1 MVVLASPSGGRP
13 IDREVAAL
21 SIFFD
26 IKMHTL
32 LTPVDRGIKYACYSF
47 KEEAMT
53 FPEAVEEILAI
64 AIATYLDGQ
73 RRERLKEAIEL
84 SVRTLDEWDRTRL
97 GISQEQL
104 AALTAWAKTAPG
116 EEGVT
121 ALRAEAAARE
131 RAAKEHA

>member
-1 MVVLASPSGGRP
+1 
-13 IDREVAAL
+13 
-21 SIFFD
+21 
-26 IKMHTL
+26 
-32 LTPVDRGIKYACYSF
+32 
-47 KEEAMT
+47 MT